1 MEKIYSDY
9 SQVLSEVYQI
19 IEYME
24 PALRERIPERLINQ
38 IAEKRDKDYMFKYD
52 TSKSLLDQ
60 DMYDESKHLIS
71 AIYINY
77 VCDDNEKREILNIWS
92 ENDKKY
98 EEELRKKY
106 DVNNLF
112 SSKTSSE
119 SEEKIEEY
127 GENITKLIE
136 QKEKGFFSKIWD
148 KIKALFG
155 NK

>member
-24 PALRERIPERLINQ
+24 PELKEKIPERLINQ
-38 IAEKRDKDYMFKYD
+38 IADKRDKNYVFKYD
-52 TSKSLLDQ
+52 TKKSLLEQ

-77 VCDDNEKREILNIWS
+77 VCDDDEKREILNICS
-92 ENDKKY
+92 ENDRKY

-106 DVNNLF
+106 DVNNIF
-112 SSKTSSE
+112 STNGE
-119 SEEKIEEY
+119 NNSEEKIEEY
-127 GENITKLIE
+127 GENISKLIE
-136 QKEKGFFSKIWD
+136 QKEKGFFAKIWD

>member
-24 PALRERIPERLINQ
+24 PELKEKIPEKLINQ
-38 IAEKRDKDYMFKYD
+38 IAEKRDKDYVFKYD
-52 TSKSLLDQ
+52 TTKSLLDQ

-77 VCDDNEKREILNIWS
+77 VCDDEEKREILNICS

-112 SSKTSSE
+112 SSNKSSE

-127 GENITKLIE
+127 GENISKLIE
-136 QKEKGFFSKIWD
+136 QKEKGLFAKIWD
-148 KIKALFG
+148 KIKALF

>member
-77 VCDDNEKREILNIWS
+77 VCDDNEKREILNICS

>member
-1 MEKIYSDY
+1 MEKFYSDY

-24 PALRERIPERLINQ
+24 PELKEKIPEKLIKQ
-38 IAEKRDKDYMFKYD
+38 ISEKRDKDYVFKYD
-52 TSKSLLDQ
+52 TNKPLLEQ

-71 AIYINY
+71 ALYINY
-77 VCDDNEKREILNIWS
+77 ICDDDEKREILNICS

-112 SSKTSSE
+112 SSNSSE
-119 SEEKIEEY
+119 SEVGEEKIEQY
-127 GENITKLIE
+127 GENISNLIK
-136 QKEKGFFSKIWD
+136 QKEKGIFAKIWD
-148 KIKALFG
+148 KIKSIF
-155 NK
+155 K